1 MLVNCVAYQDGQQ
14 LAGAFLLMATARTG
28 HGLAELERVIEEEIQ
43 KLAAEPPARR
53 ELERVVNQYESM
65 FLDGLESVEQK
76 SDALNDYYFRTGNP
90 DYFNEDLARFKA
102 LDPTDISAAAAT
114 VLRKDARVVL
124 SVVPKGKKDLA
135 SGNGKEVT
143 P

>member
-1 MLVNCVAYQDGQQ
+1 
-14 LAGAFLLMATARTG
+14 MATARTG
-28 HGLAELERVIEEEIQ
+28 HTLAELERVIEEEIQ

-65 FLDGLESVEQK
+65 FLDGLESIEQK
-76 SDALNDYYFRTGNP
+76 SDALNDYFFRTGNP